1 MNFRGD
7 VESPAAHILVCPGP
21 LTPPEDYWRMIDA
34 FFPFWW
40 RRWKSKRI
48 ISTSTF
54 WNFGTGVMM
63 EKWSLLPS
71 DMTMQI
77 NKE

>member
-1 MNFRGD
+1 MEIKKN
-7 VESPAAHILVCPGP
+7 HIYVNG
-21 LTPPEDYWRMIDA
+21 
-34 FFPFWW
+34 
-40 RRWKSKRI
+40 SG
-48 ISTSTF
+48 ISEL
-54 WNFGTGVMM
+54 GVMM